1 MADTINQATRKGF
14 LIDTSRCIG
23 CRSCQVACKQW
34 NKLEAD
40 KTKNLGTY
48 ENPRDLTPALY
59 NRVRFVE
66 SETAGAV
73 TWLFLNER
81 CMHCGDAGCMKVCPS
96 PGALYRTKDGI
107 VAYNKEK
114 CISCKYCVSA
124 CPFNIPRY
132 GADDKISKCH
142 LCQTRVEGGIAPAC
156 AKACPTEALKFGKRS
171 DLIAKA
177 TAAKKTLYGVDSLN
191 GLGVVYA
198 LEGPPEQYGLPSSP
212 SIPMSIFLW
221 KDVIKPL
228 GILGFWGSIGAML
241 LHYVTIGPKKVDEDE
256 EGKGGDHE

>member
-96 PGALYRTKDGI
+96 GRALPHQRRH
-107 VAYNKEK
+107 
-114 CISCKYCVSA
+114 C
-124 CPFNIPRY
+124 
-132 GADDKISKCH
+132 
-142 LCQTRVEGGIAPAC
+142 
-156 AKACPTEALKFGKRS
+156 
-171 DLIAKA
+171 
-177 TAAKKTLYGVDSLN
+177 
-191 GLGVVYA
+191 GL
-198 LEGPPEQYGLPSSP
+198 
-212 SIPMSIFLW
+212 
-221 KDVIKPL
+221 
-228 GILGFWGSIGAML
+228 
-241 LHYVTIGPKKVDEDE
+241 
-256 EGKGGDHE
+256 